1 MTSSLFIHTVILTF
15 ALTATCAFTFQS
27 VPRVTNQSIRRSSSL
42 AIFPEL
48 VGQLGQEGLVSIG
61 QEAAGL
67 GSIGL
72 EGLDLAFA
80 LASAAAAGAAAQLP
94 RISDLEEDKNL
105 LNAELDEAKVN
116 LIATR
121 EEWAAKVDQFEDN
134 LFQMDKEFEEQTVV
148 IKNEFDRTMQLELEQ
163 LTFKVKEKYA
173 KKASEL
179 EEQYERD
186 LSMKLAVQDAK
197 TKQNFLL
204 QKISFI
210 STNEEA
216 SRKKLSKILHNQAKI
231 AALNRDLED
240 TLMEVQKE
248 LDAYKAK
255 RSLVDFLLGR
265 RK

>member
-1 MTSSLFIHTVILTF
+1 
-15 ALTATCAFTFQS
+15 
-27 VPRVTNQSIRRSSSL
+27 
-42 AIFPEL
+42 
-48 VGQLGQEGLVSIG
+48 
-61 QEAAGL
+61 
-67 GSIGL
+67 
-72 EGLDLAFA
+72 
-80 LASAAAAGAAAQLP
+80 
-94 RISDLEEDKNL
+94 
-105 LNAELDEAKVN
+105 
-116 LIATR
+116 
-121 EEWAAKVDQFEDN
+121 
-134 LFQMDKEFEEQTVV
+134 MDKEFEEQTVV

-240 TLMEVQKE
+240 TLTEVQKE

-265 RK
+265 QK